1 MKVSPLDVIKEWQSI
16 LPIIK
21 STPFN
26 DVTLNEI
33 YTLISSEYEGN
44 IYVDSNNLAT
54 IALLI
59 LMVKHFS
66 FCRRKIILKK
76 PLETIETLKQYEL
89 HQSIEVTNTPNE
101 YLYLI
106 CFSKETKQLCLHPM
120 GSVIFENNIVS
131 NQNNLDDEQLHSFKI
146 NNKNVALL
154 ATPLLCSNDILALHH
169 FLKQL
174 PKLNSYNITFIS
186 DKPGIYIEQFLSII
200 QNVHPQASVIPT
212 IISPYFLD
220 RFKITYQNKYSLV
233 QNMWFKPHEVTLK
246 SKQEIIFIDSLMY
259 DEVISPNLIS
269 IKKYIDKNSFIFV
282 NHVYNDELLKNESNK
297 FIQSYNFPKS
307 LIHITQLFD
316 DLSSTFKE
324 INQPNLLP
332 YTSLPNTHYLINY
345 PSKIRCVTV

>member
-106 CFSKETKQLCLHPM
+106 CFTLNPFV
-120 GSVIFENNIVS
+120 GSILFVSATSVKSSVAKRCNNVDLP
-131 NQNNLDDEQLHSFKI
+131 QAPDP
-146 NNKNVALL
+146 NNKYDFSIGTISFSSLFLL
-154 ATPLLCSNDILALHH
+154 LLHNMHL
-169 FLKQL
+169 Q
-174 PKLNSYNITFIS
+174 
-186 DKPGIYIEQFLSII
+186 Q
-200 QNVHPQASVIPT
+200 T
-212 IISPYFLD
+212 I
-220 RFKITYQNKYSLV
+220 
-233 QNMWFKPHEVTLK
+233 
-246 SKQEIIFIDSLMY
+246 
-259 DEVISPNLIS
+259 
-269 IKKYIDKNSFIFV
+269 
-282 NHVYNDELLKNESNK
+282 
-297 FIQSYNFPKS
+297 
-307 LIHITQLFD
+307 
-316 DLSSTFKE
+316 
-324 INQPNLLP
+324 
-332 YTSLPNTHYLINY
+332 
-345 PSKIRCVTV
+345 

>member
-1 MKVSPLDVIKEWQSI
+1 PLDVIKEWQSI
-16 LPIIK
+16 LPVIK
-21 STPFN
+21 SAPFN
-26 DVTLNEI
+26 DVVLNEI

-44 IYVDSNNLAT
+44 IYVESNNLAT

-66 FCRRKIILKK
+66 YCRRKIILEQ

-89 HQSIEVTNTPNE
+89 HQWIEVTNTPNE

-106 CFSKETKQLCLHPM
+106 CFSEESKQLRLHPM
-120 GSVIFENNIVS
+120 GSIIFDNNIVS
-131 NQNNLDDEQLHSFKI
+131 NQNDSTSKNLNKFKI
-146 NNKNVALL
+146 NKKNIKLL
-154 ATPLLCSNDILALHH
+154 ASPLLCSNDILALHH
-169 FLKQL
+169 FIKQL
-174 PKLNSYNITFIS
+174 PKLNTYNITFIS
-186 DKPGIYIEQFLSII
+186 DDPGMFIEQFLSII
-200 QNVHPQASVIPT
+200 QKVHPQASVMPT

-220 RFKITYQNKYSLV
+220 RFKTTYQNKYSLV
-233 QNMWFKPHEVTLK
+233 QNMWFQHKQVCLQ

-259 DEVISPNLIS
+259 DDVISPNLIS
-269 IKKYIDKNSFIFV
+269 IQKYIDENSFIFI
-282 NHVYNDELLKNESNK
+282 NHVYNCELLKNESNK

-332 YTSLPNTHYLINY
+332 YTSLPNTHFLINC